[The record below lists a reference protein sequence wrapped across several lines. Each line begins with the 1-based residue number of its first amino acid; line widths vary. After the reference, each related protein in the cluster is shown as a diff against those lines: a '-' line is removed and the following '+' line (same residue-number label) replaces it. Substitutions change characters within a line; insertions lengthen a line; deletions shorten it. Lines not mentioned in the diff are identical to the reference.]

1 MSIQLDSALSGAH
14 TQDHAEANVLALLRG
29 LFAVEELNDL
39 EQLAK
44 MKLLLAGHNVV
55 QLVEVV
61 LLRLP

>member
-1 MSIQLDSALSGAH
+1 
-14 TQDHAEANVLALLRG
+14 VLALLRG